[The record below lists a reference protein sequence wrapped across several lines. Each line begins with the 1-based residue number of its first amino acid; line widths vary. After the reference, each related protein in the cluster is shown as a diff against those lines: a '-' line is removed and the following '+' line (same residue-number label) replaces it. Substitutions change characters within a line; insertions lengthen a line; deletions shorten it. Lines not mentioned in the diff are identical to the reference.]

1 VDVVVPSSA
10 VPTTEIV
17 LLPTLREMLWLAAP
31 DVTSVPLTR
40 TVANAFVVVGVTVIV
55 EVALATL
62 AV

>member
-1 VDVVVPSSA
+1 

-17 LLPTLREMLWLAAP
+17 LLPTLREILWLAAP

-40 TVANAFVVVGVTVIV
+40 TVVKTLVVVGVTVID
-55 EVALATL
+55 EVALGTL